1 MSLVL
6 VSSDSSAPDQKTT
19 PATDPGATPMVR
31 PDPAALA
38 EKNRQEERVLKK
50 RFIGMVLGLVFA
62 HVYVALALAYSYMDD
77 HNHLHTCWLPL
88 LGAFICGMIFVFH
101 VSIS

>member
-1 MSLVL
+1 MSLTL
-6 VSSDSSAPDQKTT
+6 MTSASSTPDPTSPEIT
-19 PATDPGATPMVR
+19 PQTQSITP

-38 EKNRQEERVLKK
+38 EKNRQEEHVLKK

-62 HVYVALALAYSYMDD
+62 HVYVALALAYSYMDNF
-77 HNHLHTCWLPL
+77 NHLHTCWLPL

>member
-6 VSSDSSAPDQKTT
+6 VSSDASAPDQQTT
-19 PATDPGATPMVR
+19 PAADPGAPPMAR
-31 PDPAALA
+31 PDPTALA

>member
-6 VSSDSSAPDQKTT
+6 VSSEPSEPDQKTVT
-19 PATDPGATPMVR
+19 AAPTDTPMTT
-31 PDPAALA
+31 PDPATLA
-38 EKNRQEERVLKK
+38 EKNRQEEQVLKK

>member
-6 VSSDSSAPDQKTT
+6 VSPESSEPDQTAA
-19 PATDPGATPMVR
+19 PATATETSVER
-31 PDPAALA
+31 PDPTVLA
-38 EKNRQEERVLKK
+38 EKNRQEEQVLKK

>member
-1 MSLVL
+1 MSLAL
-6 VSSDSSAPDQKTT
+6 VSSESSDPTQKTT
-19 PATDPGATPMVR
+19 VAPSAETPTER
-31 PDPAALA
+31 PNPTVLA
-38 EKNRQEERVLKK
+38 EKNRQEEQVLKK

>member
-6 VSSDSSAPDQKTT
+6 VSSEPSEPDQKI
-19 PATDPGATPMVR
+19 ATAASTDTPMTT
-31 PDPAALA
+31 PDPATLA
-38 EKNRQEERVLKK
+38 EKNRQEEQVLKK

>member
-6 VSSDSSAPDQKTT
+6 VSSDSSDPAQKTT
-19 PATDPGATPMVR
+19 VAAPAETPMER
-31 PDPAALA
+31 PDPTVLA
-38 EKNRQEERVLKK
+38 EKNRQEEQVLKK

>member
-1 MSLVL
+1 
-6 VSSDSSAPDQKTT
+6 P
-19 PATDPGATPMVR
+19 TDTPMAT
-31 PDPAALA
+31 PDPATLA
-38 EKNRQEERVLKK
+38 EKNRQEEQVLKK

>member
-1 MSLVL
+1 MSLAL
-6 VSSDSSAPDQKTT
+6 VSSESSDPTQKTT
-19 PATDPGATPMVR
+19 VTPPAETPTER
-31 PDPAALA
+31 PDSTVLA
-38 EKNRQEERVLKK
+38 EKNRQEEQVLKK

>member
-1 MSLVL
+1 MSLAL
-6 VSSDSSAPDQKTT
+6 VSSEPSEPDQKT
-19 PATDPGATPMVR
+19 ATAALTDTPMAT
-31 PDPAALA
+31 PDPATLA
-38 EKNRQEERVLKK
+38 EKNRQEEQVLKK

>member
-6 VSSDSSAPDQKTT
+6 VSPEPSAPDQTT
-19 PATDPGATPMVR
+19 APATTETPMAR

-38 EKNRQEERVLKK
+38 EKNRQEEQVLKK

-62 HVYVALALAYSYMDD
+62 HVYVALALAYSYMDNL
-77 HNHLHTCWLPL
+77 NHLHTCWLPL
-88 LGAFICGMIFVFH
+88 FGAFICGMIFVFH

>member
-1 MSLVL
+1 ME
-6 VSSDSSAPDQKTT
+6 
-19 PATDPGATPMVR
+19 R

-50 RFIGMVLGLVFA
+50 RFIGMILGLVFA